1 MRRGGE
7 KRMESEVGIKRG
19 CTRSSSARKCTQRI
33 WATLKGSVPFP
44 LVRRT
49 VLLLHCI
56 GSQADLRTLPRIVGG
71 SHGPLYTVVTE
82 SRLFLDLTILEN
94 SQIIQ
99 RNYPDNKL
107 DL

>member
-7 KRMESEVGIKRG
+7 KRMKSEVGIKRG
-19 CTRSSSARKCTQRI
+19 CTRGSSTRKCAQRI
-33 WATLKGSVPFP
+33 WASLKGSVPFP

-56 GSQADLRTLPRIVGG
+56 GSRADLRTLPRIVGG

-82 SRLFLDLTILEN
+82 VDLIV
-94 SQIIQ
+94 S
-99 RNYPDNKL
+99 
-107 DL
+107 